1 MTFKAYTITPDYFL
15 LILMT
20 SDNVMQYQNVTVRMD
35 CAFKQL
41 IWKVCKLRKE
51 DASDFIRRAV
61 ATELARLS
69 YLSNEEKKA
78 LGISDPARESHQ

>member
-1 MTFKAYTITPDYFL
+1 
-15 LILMT
+15 
-20 SDNVMQYQNVTVRMD
+20 MQYENVSVRMD

-69 YLSNEEKKA
+69 YLSKDEKKA
-78 LGISDPARESHQ
+78 LGISNPFRDSPQ